1 MRSTTFALL
10 ACTSFSLFGT
20 TAALA
25 AREGEAPTTAQTPAG
40 GTTVVQTTPGS
51 GGVTVVAP
59 TAGGGTVTAT
69 GCSTVVV
76 QGNPTLVGPNGGP
89 CPTYAP
95 YQPYSAQPVYAPV
108 PRYAPDPDRKAALL
122 ASTIFFGVG
131 TGVAGIVYLIQHSND
146 GPYQPGYTDT
156 SGVYHSGGYAP
167 ADPARA
173 RASLMT
179 YGAILTLTPSIPR
192 FVVGDTTKGLIFTGL
207 RVASFATAALVDWG
221 DKDDTKWQGPF
232 LLGFA
237 APLTLGIIDLATT
250 PHREDL
256 IEKEKE
262 GVTGVGVAPLASRE
276 GKTQGAFVS
285 LQGKF

>member
-1 MRSTTFALL
+1 MRR
-10 ACTSFSLFGT
+10 SFSLL
-20 TAALA
+20 ASIALVLVAGSASA

-40 GTTVVQTTPGS
+40 GTTVVQTAPGT

-59 TAGGGTVTAT
+59 TAGGGQVTAT
-69 GCSTVVV
+69 GCQTVVV
-76 QGNPTLVGPNGGP
+76 QGNPTLVAPGGGP

-95 YQPYSAQPVYAPV
+95 YQPYSAPAVAPPV
-108 PRYAPDPDRKAALL
+108 PKYAPDPDRKAALL

-131 TGVAGIVYLIQHSND
+131 TGVAGIVYLVQWGND
-146 GPYQPGYTDT
+146 RTTVCDT
-156 SGVYHSGGYAP
+156 GTGCRRVD
-167 ADPARA
+167 ADPGRA

-192 FVVGDTTKGLIFTGL
+192 FVVGDTTRGLVYTGL
-207 RVASFATAALVDWG
+207 RVASFAAAALIDWG
-221 DKDDTKWQGPF
+221 SNSDTKWQGPV

-256 IEKEKE
+256 IEREKE
-262 GVTGVGVAPLASRE
+262 GVTGFGVAPIASKD
-276 GKTQGAFVS
+276 GKAQGAYVS

>member
-1 MRSTTFALL
+1 MRRSFLTATLTTTALL
-10 ACTSFSLFGT
+10 LGSGSAS
-20 TAALA
+20 A
-25 AREGEAPTTAQTPAG
+25 AREGEAPTAQTPAG

-51 GGVTVVAP
+51 PGVTVVAP
-59 TAGGGTVTAT
+59 TAGGGQVTAT
-69 GCSTVVV
+69 GCQTVVV
-76 QGNPTLVGPNGGP
+76 QGNPTLVGPGGGP

-95 YQPYSAQPVYAPV
+95 YQPYSAPAVAPPV
-108 PRYAPDPDRKAALL
+108 PKYAPDPDRKAALL

-131 TGVAGIVYLIQHSND
+131 TGIAGVVYLIQWGND
-146 GPYQPGYTDT
+146 HTTVCNSTD
-156 SGVYHSGGYAP
+156 GCRRVD

-173 RASLMT
+173 RTSLMT

-192 FVVGDTTKGLIFTGL
+192 FVVGDTTRGLVYTGL
-207 RVASFATAALVDWG
+207 RVASFAAAALIDWG
-221 DKDDTKWQGPF
+221 NNSDTKWQGPA

-256 IEKEKE
+256 VEKE
-262 GVTGVGVAPLASRE
+262 GVTGFGVAPIATKD
-276 GKTQGAFVS
+276 GKAQGALVS